1 MTCPVISSRHDRA
14 SSSHF
19 QYVQPLGTSATAR
32 HSTPSTPSVVAS
44 ERNEPNRC
52 TIHADIGEA
61 KSMTRLNVLRNAIT
75 HAGSP
80 TIRIE
85 GITDPSKIALDSIE
99 NVIPTNAHRN
109 ALLNTDNPRIPIPH
123 EKTPTYPP
131 QQRTHHFDG
140 LQTGLQ

>member
-1 MTCPVISSRHDRA
+1 
-14 SSSHF
+14 
-19 QYVQPLGTSATAR
+19 
-32 HSTPSTPSVVAS
+32 
-44 ERNEPNRC
+44 
-52 TIHADIGEA
+52 
-61 KSMTRLNVLRNAIT
+61 MTRLNVLRNAIT

-109 ALLNTDNPRIPIPH
+109 ALLNTDNPRIPIP
-123 EKTPTYPP
+123 TYPP
-131 QQRTHHFDG
+131 RQHTHHFDG